1 MVHLLHQGA
10 SVTMSSIGNSDIS
23 YIYDNERSSSRTYSH
38 RSLIVYYSKNRVNSN
53 ILFSNCQGGFTH
65 DNIMMDFH

>member
-1 MVHLLHQGA
+1 MIMSGLLRG
-10 SVTMSSIGNSDIS
+10 
-23 YIYDNERSSSRTYSH
+23 RTLILSQDVNNMFEMIRIFN

-53 ILFSNCQGGFTH
+53 ILLSNCQGGFTH